1 MQFDV
6 VVVRGTINVG
16 FLTDVTNE
24 GDGRIHF

>member
-24 GDGRIHF
+24 GDGIHFV